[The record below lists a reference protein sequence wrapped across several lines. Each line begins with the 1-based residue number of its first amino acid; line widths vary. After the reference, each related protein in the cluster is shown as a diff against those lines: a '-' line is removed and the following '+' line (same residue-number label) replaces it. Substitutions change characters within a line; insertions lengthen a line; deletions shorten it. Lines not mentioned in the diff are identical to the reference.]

1 MENHWQIIN
10 GSMNNLLKAGLIL
23 SVLFLI
29 ACCGR
34 AGNRSEAGTSSDTG
48 KAVITFKEYEHFF
61 GKVNEGEKAGCY
73 FTFENTGTSD
83 LVILAATTTC
93 GCTVPD
99 YDRKPVSPG
108 KTGKMEVIFDTS
120 GRNGIQSKIITVR
133 SNASNNVVMLKIT
146 ADVVRSD

>member
-1 MENHWQIIN
+1 MIN
-10 GSMNNLLKAGLIL
+10 GSMNNSLKAGLIL
-23 SVLFLI
+23 SVIFLF
-29 ACCGR
+29 ASCGR
-34 AGNRSEAGTSSDTG
+34 TGKGSEAGASSDTG
-48 KAVITFKEYEHFF
+48 RAVITFREYEHFF

-73 FTFENTGTSD
+73 FSFENTGTAD

-93 GCTVPD
+93 GCTVPH
-99 YDRKPVSPG
+99 YDRKPISPG

-133 SNASNNVVMLKIT
+133 SNASNNIVMLKIT